1 LIAIGFENVGDIRLS
16 SLSDQDA
23 QMDVVLDKI
32 TERLSH
38 LHMGND
44 PKCVSEDDRFTTIPG
59 VLPPQ
64 YFSYP

>member
-1 LIAIGFENVGDIRLS
+1 
-16 SLSDQDA
+16 
-23 QMDVVLDKI
+23 MDVVLDKI